1 MTPLGSSRGKVVAAG
16 TDQRRKGGQERSE
29 EEALADLGAVLDQ
42 MGREQLRADAARI
55 QGTLFRQVMSR
66 CRRVLGLEG
75 ALVAEAAVVQ
85 AIVASLVGLSESE
98 PYGVRGGTLVVLFN
112 PAPRTANPPVKVGRF
127 PLGSGAVPTF
137 ELHLTLQ
144 VSTAVTA
151 RIRRGLANLV
161 HKLGGKPA
169 QVRVDPKFQL
179 TKKKLYRSSCSTF

>member
-1 MTPLGSSRGKVVAAG
+1 VVVS
-16 TDQRRKGGQERSE
+16 TDQRQRKGGQDRSE
-29 EEALADLGAVLDQ
+29 EEALADLGEVLDQ

-55 QGTLFRQVMSR
+55 QGTIFRQVMSR

-75 ALVAEAAVVQ
+75 ALVAEDAAVQ
-85 AIVASLVGLSESE
+85 AIVAKLVGLSESE
-98 PYGVRGGTLVVLFN
+98 PYGVRGGTLVVLFD
-112 PAPRTANPPVKVGRF
+112 PAPRTTNPPVKIGRF

-137 ELHLTLQ
+137 ELNLTLQ

-151 RIRRGLANLV
+151 RIRHGLANLV

-169 QVRVDPKFQL
+169 KVRVDPKFQL